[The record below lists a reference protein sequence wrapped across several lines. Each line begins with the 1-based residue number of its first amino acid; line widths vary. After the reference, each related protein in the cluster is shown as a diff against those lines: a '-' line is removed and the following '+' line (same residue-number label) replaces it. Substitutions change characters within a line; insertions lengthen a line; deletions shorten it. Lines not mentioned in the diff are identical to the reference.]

1 MNLKI
6 IRPIGIII
14 IPTILIIP
22 ILIGAFIEYSVHCG
36 KYLFTVKNLNEISL
50 SLVQIQTTMTTLIIA
65 VIALLSG
72 STSKSYFGISVNS
85 YYLENKPRIL
95 KFKTVLIYEFILIAL
110 SIIGHTFDYYNFVI
124 TVFTTALF
132 IILFFVLQI
141 FDVYKGKNRVIDD
154 IKPYFEKLIENT
166 DKYKDLGQKFVSDW
180 KAIAST
186 QTQDEFDEYFR
197 LHIKLI
203 SRIIKKDKDTDVANV
218 LNETMAMHLLKCENL
233 LTRIKG
239 LEYVINV
246 YNKLSDL
253 FIQKSIR
260 EGIPDKKIELI
271 CRVENEWQNAVY
283 ALKIKDLE
291 NLKIG
296 LFLRNVLIVAAY
308 TKNET
313 EKEIAQEIGYTMGFI
328 LNTQK
333 KQGCIINPFHWYEL
347 ININHNDLFCQ
358 NSSQRLS
365 KEILRYEA
373 ILNFKLCKGYL
384 LNGQIDLVKVAI
396 FQKVPSIIKRLNDQ
410 KLSKD
415 QFSAII
421 LEILLIHC
429 FMYHVSFRI
438 DPTFIKSNIQKEIKK
453 LISDSDVVENTQ
465 HIIRQL
471 IVQPDFLTKELEH
484 TMEGM
489 INECQSYNNEERFG
503 EVIECIQKN
512 VVKEYFLYIV
522 LMVSGFSR
530 LKSNNVLELLDT
542 TEYKVYIS
550 DGIRKSLEKNFSEL
564 EKVLAPYYR
573 FDIKNMLNSFNQFM
587 RKKIKI
593 EKLNKN
599 HIEFKKDEIQKQIRT
614 VLLRKFKKYFGDFSD
629 PCDIPDEN
637 IHEYPDICIFES
649 QDFIESFNM
658 GIGESYFEAP
668 FVKLID
674 FISTKLKKLGVDEK
688 NRSNDFKNDHEFK
701 DFIENGNYNILIG
714 DQSSFSQ
721 IDYSNSNSGFL
732 NGKKLIAIPNS
743 KVGIATNIGEI
754 YIKLDDVKIDIQA
767 PKLERINPEDY
778 FKNEETGLITYPKDD
793 SFSSEYSEREFE
805 ELIKKERVIISIYFS
820 LTFGV
825 NQPHLQEQSPTI
837 SLIKCSY

>member
-6 IRPIGIII
+6 IRPISIII
-14 IPTILIIP
+14 VLIIP
-22 ILIGAFIEYSVHCG
+22 ILIGAYIEYSVYCG
-36 KYLFTVKNLNEISL
+36 KYLFTVKNLHEISL
-50 SLVQIQTTMTTLIIA
+50 SLVQIQPTMTTLIIA

-72 STSKSYFGISVNS
+72 TTSKSYFGISVNS

-110 SIIGHTFDYYNFVI
+110 SLIGHTFGYYNFVI
-124 TVFTTALF
+124 TVFTTASF

-141 FDVYKGKNRVIDD
+141 FDVYKGKKRVVDD

-253 FIQKSIR
+253 FIQESIR

-333 KQGCIINPFHWYEL
+333 KQGCIINPFHWCEL
-347 ININHNDLFCQ
+347 ININHNDLFFQ

-384 LNGQIDLVKVAI
+384 LNGQINLVKVAI
-396 FQKVPSIIKRLNDQ
+396 FQKVPSIINLLNDQ

-453 LISDSDVVENTQ
+453 LISDSDVVENTE
-465 HIIRQL
+465 HIILQL
-471 IVQPDFLTKELEH
+471 ILRPDFLTEELEH

-489 INECQSYNNEERFG
+489 INECQSYNNEERFD
-503 EVIECIQKN
+503 EVIECVQKN

-522 LMVSGFSR
+522 LMVSVYKNLS
-530 LKSNNVLELLDT
+530 VLELLNT

-550 DGIRKSLEKNFSEL
+550 DEMQKCLEKNFSEL
-564 EKVLAPYYR
+564 GKVLAPYRY
-573 FDIKNMLNSFNQFM
+573 DIKKMLNSFNQFM
-587 RKKIKI
+587 RNEIKKSTI
-593 EKLNKN
+593 EKVNEN
-599 HIEFKKDEIQKQIRT
+599 YIEFKKDEIQTRIERG
-614 VLLRKFKKYFGDFSD
+614 LRENFEKYFGVFGE
-629 PCDIPDEN
+629 PRDIPEEN
-637 IHEYPDICIFES
+637 IDNHQDIPLFKL
-649 QDFIESFNM
+649 QDFIESLNK
-658 GIGESYFEAP
+658 GIDACYFETP
-668 FVKLID
+668 FVNLIN
-674 FISTKLKKLGVDEK
+674 FISSKLKMLGVDEK
-688 NRSNDFKNDHEFK
+688 NRSNDFKNDLEFK

-714 DQSSFSQ
+714 NQSLFSQ
-721 IDYSNSNSGFL
+721 IDYCNSNSDFL
-732 NGKKLIAIPNS
+732 NSKQLIAIPNS
-743 KVGIATNIGEI
+743 KVGIATNKGEI

-767 PKLERINPEDY
+767 PKLEQIDPMDY
-778 FKNEETGLITYPKDD
+778 SKNEETGVITYPKDD
-793 SFSSEYSEREFE
+793 TFSSEYSEREFE
-805 ELIKKERVIISIYFS
+805 ELIKKERVIISIYFR

-825 NQPHLQEQSPTI
+825 NQPHLQKQSPTI